1 MGRGRSRSSG
11 KGGVSR
17 ALARSDS
24 SESSAR
30 NEHRRR
36 GQMKGD
42 KFKSKK
48 KIEVIVKWCVDVVI
62 KLKIYLNLYI
72 LIIR

>member
-1 MGRGRSRSSG
+1 
-11 KGGVSR
+11 
-17 ALARSDS
+17 
-24 SESSAR
+24 
-30 NEHRRR
+30 
-36 GQMKGD
+36 MKGD

-72 LIIR
+72 LIIRWREMFDDEKIRQF